1 MRFGATYTRGF
12 TVLSAMS
19 EQGASEAAE
28 EKPAED
34 GEAQGE
40 EVSAALTFYLFQIT
54 KA

>member
-1 MRFGATYTRGF
+1 
-12 TVLSAMS
+12 MS

-54 KA
+54 KAWTKFAQFKKENS